1 MQFMVMGDDGLIF
14 CGLSIHKL
22 IMKHVHTWL
31 RYQKQATK
39 GLRPSIGGRKRH
51 KYNMKKYV

>member
-1 MQFMVMGDDGLIF
+1 MVMGDIGLIF

-22 IMKHVHTWL
+22 VMKHVHTWL

-39 GLRPSIGGRKRH
+39 ALRPFVGGKKTH
-51 KYNMKKYV
+51 KDNMKKYV

>member
-1 MQFMVMGDDGLIF
+1 MVMGDNGLIF

-22 IMKHVHTWL
+22 VMKHVHTWL

-39 GLRPSIGGRKRH
+39 ALRPFVGGKKTH
-51 KYNMKKYV
+51 KDNMKKYV